1 MRNLWVFVGLALASY
16 VPALAADSG
25 SASNHSYVIK
35 ELLRPPGENLWKNNA
50 GYDDPGGKT
59 LRTTGTAIDPAKR
72 TLVLISAGQSNSGNI
87 TPTAYVPANPSA
99 IDNFSIYDG
108 EFYEPSCPLLGAAW
122 DMGRGPGHIGLR
134 VADALVSAGKFDRVI
149 LVPVGAGSGA
159 AANFAPGGQVDDRFR
174 VAIRRLADRG
184 ITPAS
189 PGTTWA
195 ITWMQ
200 GESDTLAGTS
210 QASYAASMSATIA
223 QSYADG
229 FAGRWFIARETMVAN
244 VFSGAVQAAQA
255 GLIDNVKV
263 FFGGDIDSLTG
274 PANRQADNTHLNDNG
289 GAAAARLI
297 VDAMHASGSPY

>member
-1 MRNLWVFVGLALASY
+1 MVLGLALVIGA
-16 VPALAADSG
+16 PALGANPG
-25 SASNHSYVIK
+25 SYVIK

-50 GYDDPGGKT
+50 GYDDPSGKI
-59 LRTTGTAIDPAKR
+59 LRTTGIAIDPTKR

-87 TPTAYVPANPSA
+87 TPTAYVPTNVAS

-108 EFYEPSCPLLGAAW
+108 EFYEPSCPVLGTAW
-122 DMGRGPGHIGLR
+122 AMGSGPGHIGLR

-159 AANFAPGGQVDDRFR
+159 AANFAPGGVIDDRFR
-174 VAIRRLADRG
+174 IAVRRLADRG

-189 PGTTWA
+189 SGTTWA

-210 QASYAASMSATIA
+210 QAGYVSNMSATIA

-229 FAGRWFIARETMVAN
+229 FAGRWFIARETWAGR
-244 VFSGAVQAAQA
+244 FSSAVQAAQA
-255 GLIDNVKV
+255 SLIDNVNV
-263 FFGGDIDSLTG
+263 FFGGDIDSLVG
-274 PANRQADNTHLNDNG
+274 PTYRQADNIHLNDAG

-297 VDAMHASGSPY
+297 VDAMHASGPPF

>member
-1 MRNLWVFVGLALASY
+1 MLNRWMLVGLAL
-16 VPALAADSG
+16 VIGTPALGADP
-25 SASNHSYVIK
+25 YVIK

-50 GYDDPGGKT
+50 GYDDARGKV
-59 LRTTGTAIDPAKR
+59 LRTTGIAIDPTRR

-87 TPTAYVPANPSA
+87 TPTAYVAAHASA

-108 EFYEPSCPLLGAAW
+108 KFYEPSCPVLGAAW

-134 VADALVSAGKFDRVI
+134 VADALISAGKFDRVI
-149 LVPVGAGSGA
+149 LVPVGAGSGTA
-159 AANFAPGGQVDDRFR
+159 GAFEPGGVVDDRFR
-174 VAIRRLADRG
+174 IAIQRLADSR

-189 PGTTWA
+189 IGTTWA

-200 GESDTLAGTS
+200 GESDTLAHTS

-229 FAGRWFIARETMVAN
+229 FVGRWFVARETMVAN
-244 VFSGAVQAAQA
+244 VFSSAVQAAQA
-255 GLIDNVKV
+255 SLVDNINV

-274 PANRQADNTHLNDNG
+274 PANRQADNTHLNDAG

-297 VDAMHASGSPY
+297 IDAMRSSGAPF